1 MCNWICFAVFVS
13 FFNVNCGVVMWLQS
27 RPELIPGAQ
36 IDVMAEVWDNN
47 EQVVNLAEMF
57 SNWS

>member
-1 MCNWICFAVFVS
+1 
-13 FFNVNCGVVMWLQS
+13 MWLQS

-57 SNWS
+57 SSWS